1 MLCENRKWVFLPKKK
16 SENQTLECTS
26 FKKKKT
32 PQAMKNYDLQ
42 HNIKKNQKN
51 DDCFHIYAKS

>member
-26 FKKKKT
+26 FKKKKKPSSNEKLRFT
-32 PQAMKNYDLQ
+32 TQYQ
-42 HNIKKNQKN
+42 KKSK
-51 DDCFHIYAKS
+51 K